1 MQNEQYEKE
10 MEIKKKKREEAL
22 CHRQEL
28 LSQINEKERE
38 RITKLQE
45 KFKEGNAM
53 RLEQQI
59 HEHQLKEYVKQKIE
73 NLRYHEV
80 FLNYFQQLKRR
91 VVAGKMCL
99 KFT

>member
-1 MQNEQYEKE
+1 MYHKE
-10 MEIKKKKREEAL
+10 MEVKQRKREEAL

-45 KFKEGNAM
+45 KFEEGNAL

-59 HEHQLKEYVKQKIE
+59 HEHQIKEYVKQKIE
-73 NLRYHEV
+73 NLRY
-80 FLNYFQQLKRR
+80 Q
-91 VVAGKMCL
+91 VVL
-99 KFT
+99 VI